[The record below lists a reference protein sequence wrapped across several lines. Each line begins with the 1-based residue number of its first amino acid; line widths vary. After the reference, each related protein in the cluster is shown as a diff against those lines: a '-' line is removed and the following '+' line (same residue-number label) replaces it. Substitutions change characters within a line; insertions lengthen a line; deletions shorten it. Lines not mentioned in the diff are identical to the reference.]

1 MSAFPRR
8 AALFFVLVTAL
19 GLAAAG
25 CGSGGDD
32 SAKTEPGN
40 TEPTVS
46 TDVPADAIALVG
58 GEKILKSEFDALIAQ
73 AKTSYESQQQEF
85 PAAGTPEYEALKN
98 QAVQYLVSRAEFAQE
113 AEALGV
119 VITDADV
126 DKRLEELKQQ
136 YFGGDQAQFDTQ
148 LEEQGLTLDQVTA
161 DVRAQ
166 IVSEKLF
173 EAVTKDIAVTDD
185 EVRTYYD
192 ENEDLFKQPETRDV
206 RHILVTKKEKA
217 DELYAELQEGVDF
230 AELAKKFS
238 QDPGS
243 KDEGGK
249 YEGVQKGQFVT
260 EFDSFLFDPGSKTG
274 VVSKPIK
281 TEFGWHI
288 IEPLSEITPAGVTPF
303 AEVEMS
309 IRDQLAQQKKNEAMA
324 TWVGDL
330 ETKHADDVVFA
341 VGFAPPVT
349 PELPG
354 ETGAGETAPA
364 TTAAE

>member
-1 MSAFPRR
+1 MAVV
-8 AALFFVLVTAL
+8 AAFVLV
-19 GLAAAG
+19 AAG

-32 SAKTEPGN
+32 SAKTEPGT

-46 TDVPADAIALVG
+46 SDIPADAIALVE

-73 AKTSYESQQQEF
+73 AKKSYESQKQEF
-85 PAAGTPEYEALKN
+85 PAAGTPEFETLKN
-98 QAVQYLVSRAEFAQE
+98 QAVQYLVSRAEFASE
-113 AEALGV
+113 AGALGIS
-119 VITDADV
+119 ITEADV
-126 DKRLEELKQQ
+126 DKRLDELKQQ

-148 LEEQGLTLDQVTA
+148 IEEQGLTLDQVKA

-173 EAVTKDIAVTDD
+173 EAVTKDVAVAD
-185 EVRTYYD
+185 EDVRKYYD
-192 ENEDLFKQPETRDV
+192 DNEELFKQPETRDV
-206 RHILVTKKEKA
+206 RHILVKKKA
-217 DELYAELQEGVDF
+217 KAAEIYAELLNGADF

-238 QDPGS
+238 EDPGS

-249 YEGVQKGQFVT
+249 YEGVQQGQFVP

-274 VVSKPIK
+274 VVAEPIK

-303 AEVEMS
+303 GEVEAS
-309 IRDQLAQQKKNEAMA
+309 IRNQLVQGKKNEAMA
-324 TWVGDL
+324 KWVADL
-330 ETKHADDVVFA
+330 EKKYADKVIYA
-341 VGFAPPVT
+341 VGFAPPAT

-364 TTAAE
+364 ATAAE